1 MSMKYLMLL
10 FAAMIIRSFADSD
23 NAIETTSPEI
33 TNTTTD
39 IPAIR
44 LCGPEGDGYCLHGDC
59 IHARD
64 IDGMYCRCYHGY
76 IGIRCQHIVLVD
88 YQRSEKPNTTT
99 SYIPSPGI
107 VLVLV
112 GIIIMC
118 CLLSVYRF
126 TRRTNKLP
134 LQDMAVP

>member
-10 FAAMIIRSFADSD
+10 FAAMIIRSFADSG

-44 LCGPEGDGYCLHGDC
+44 LCGLEGDGYCLHGNC

-64 IDGMYCRCYHGY
+64 IDGMYCRCSHGY
-76 IGIRCQHIVLVD
+76 TGIRCQHVVLVD

-112 GIIIMC
+112 GIIMC

-126 TRRTNKLP
+126 TLRTNKLP
-134 LQDMAVP
+134 LQDMVVP

>member
-10 FAAMIIRSFADSD
+10 FTAMTIRTFADSG
-23 NAIETTSPEI
+23 NAVETRSPEI
-33 TNTTTD
+33 TNATTG

-59 IHARD
+59 MHPRD
-64 IDGMYCRCYHGY
+64 IEGRYCRCSHGY
-76 IGIRCQHIVLVD
+76 TGIRCQHVVLVD
-88 YQRSEKPNTTT
+88 CQRSENPNTTT

-107 VLVLV
+107 MLVLV
-112 GIIIMC
+112 GFTIITC

-126 TRRTNKLP
+126 TRRTKLP
-134 LQDMAVP
+134 ILVMVGP

>member
-10 FAAMIIRSFADSD
+10 FSAMIIRSFADSVTT
-23 NAIETTSPEI
+23 IETTSPEI
-33 TNTTTD
+33 TNDTTD

-64 IDGMYCRCYHGY
+64 IDGMYCRCSHGY
-76 IGIRCQHIVLVD
+76 IGIRCQHVVLVD

-99 SYIPSPGI
+99 YIPSPGI

-112 GIIIMC
+112 GIIITC

-126 TRRTNKLP
+126 TRRTKLP
-134 LQDMAVP
+134 IQDMVVP

>member
-10 FAAMIIRSFADSD
+10 FAAMIIRSFANSG
-23 NAIETTSPEI
+23 NAIETTLSEI

-44 LCGPEGDGYCLHGDC
+44 LCGPEGNGYCFHGIC

-64 IDGMYCRCYHGY
+64 IDGMYCRCSHGY
-76 IGIRCQHIVLVD
+76 TGIRCQHVVLVD

-107 VLVLV
+107 VLVLLV
-112 GIIIMC
+112 SIIMC
-118 CLLSVYRF
+118 CLLFVYRF

-134 LQDMAVP
+134 LQDMVVS

>member
-1 MSMKYLMLL
+1 MSFKYLML
-10 FAAMIIRSFADSD
+10 FAAMIIGSFAD
-23 NAIETTSPEI
+23 NVTVETTSPEI
-33 TNTTTD
+33 ANATTD
-39 IPAIR
+39 IPAII

-76 IGIRCQHIVLVD
+76 TGIRCQHIVLVD
-88 YQRSEKPNTTT
+88 YQRSENPDTTT
-99 SYIPSPGI
+99 SYPSPSI

-112 GIIIMC
+112 GIIITC

-126 TRRTNKLP
+126 TRRTKLP
-134 LQDMAVP
+134 LQDMVVP

>member
-1 MSMKYLMLL
+1 MLL
-10 FAAMIIRSFADSD
+10 FATMIIRSFADSG

-64 IDGMYCRCYHGY
+64 INGMYCRCSHGY
-76 IGIRCQHIVLVD
+76 TGIRCQHVVLVD

-112 GIIIMC
+112 GIIMC

-134 LQDMAVP
+134 LQDMVVP

>member
-1 MSMKYLMLL
+1 MLINYLMLL
-10 FAAMIIRSFADSD
+10 FAAMIIRSFADSG
-23 NAIETTSPEI
+23 NAIETTLP
-33 TNTTTD
+33 D

-64 IDGMYCRCYHGY
+64 IDGMYCRCSHGY
-76 IGIRCQHIVLVD
+76 TGIRCQHVVLVD

-107 VLVLV
+107 MLVLV
-112 GIIIMC
+112 GIIIITC

-126 TRRTNKLP
+126 TRRTKL
-134 LQDMAVP
+134 LIQDMVVP

>member
-10 FAAMIIRSFADSD
+10 FATMIIRSFADSG

-64 IDGMYCRCYHGY
+64 INGMYCRCSHGY
-76 IGIRCQHIVLVD
+76 TGIRCQHVVLVD

-112 GIIIMC
+112 GIIMC

-134 LQDMAVP
+134 LQDMVVP

>member
-1 MSMKYLMLL
+1 MLINYLMLL
-10 FAAMIIRSFADSD
+10 FAAMIIRLFADSG
-23 NAIETTSPEI
+23 NAIETTLPEI
-33 TNTTTD
+33 TNATTD

-64 IDGMYCRCYHGY
+64 IDGMYCRCSHGY
-76 IGIRCQHIVLVD
+76 TGIRCQHVVLVD
-88 YQRSEKPNTTT
+88 YQRSENPNTTT

-107 VLVLV
+107 MLVLV
-112 GIIIMC
+112 GIIIITC

-126 TRRTNKLP
+126 TRRTKLP
-134 LQDMAVP
+134 IQDMVVP

>member
-10 FAAMIIRSFADSD
+10 FAAMIIRSFADSG
-23 NAIETTSPEI
+23 NAIETISPEI
-33 TNTTTD
+33 TNATTD

-88 YQRSEKPNTTT
+88 YQRSEKPDTTT

-112 GIIIMC
+112 GIIITC

-126 TRRTNKLP
+126 TRRTKLP
-134 LQDMAVP
+134 LQDMVVP